1 MPAQSTSLTC
11 LVRHAASRCLGPL
24 PGQRFSCERLAFVCN
39 VSQRMCTSGCNNS
52 ALRLPAVNVLVA
64 RLIAKRRKVLTGGVQ
79 ACCSRFLV
87 SCPLSFRAL
96 QKHTWTKGG
105 RGPGAQ
111 RPPRGVCRACV
122 RACVSSVAGV
132 GGYRGVGGG
141 GPSLAARGGAEVGV
155 PDRAQPPAQP
165 A

>member
-1 MPAQSTSLTC
+1 MPSEARCFTMFGPIAGAALLLRAARVCMQSITAYVHEWLQQFCVASPRCQCFGCAAHCQTSQSLNRGGAGMLFSLSC
-11 LVRHAASRCLGPL
+11 ILSSFFSSAPKAYLDQGRPGSRDPEASRD
-24 PGQRFSCERLAFVCN
+24 
-39 VSQRMCTSGCNNS
+39 
-52 ALRLPAVNVLVA
+52 
-64 RLIAKRRKVLTGGVQ
+64 
-79 ACCSRFLV
+79 
-87 SCPLSFRAL
+87 
-96 QKHTWTKGG
+96 
-105 RGPGAQ
+105 
-111 RPPRGVCRACV
+111 VCRACV

>member
-24 PGQRFSCERLAFVCN
+24 PGQRFSCERLAFVCK

-52 ALRLPAVNVLVA
+52 ALSPRCQCFGCAAHCQTSQSLN
-64 RLIAKRRKVLTGGVQ
+64 RGGAGMLFSLSCILSSFFSSAPKTYLDQ
-79 ACCSRFLV
+79 GRPGSRDPKA
-87 SCPLSFRAL
+87 SRD
-96 QKHTWTKGG
+96 
-105 RGPGAQ
+105 
-111 RPPRGVCRACV
+111 VCRACV